1 MNAQIRNEIIRRWY
15 GGQSM
20 RGVVREMKLA
30 RKTVKA
36 VLKQHENE
44 RQQGAVP
51 AELKAPRTRRASLV
65 DPHVETIQDL
75 LSRYPKI
82 TVQRIWEELRGR
94 GYTGGYSIL
103 CERVGQLRPG
113 PQTPWVERF
122 ETGPGVQAQMDYA
135 VYTLDFTQEGR
146 RRVNLFSLIL
156 SYSRRQYLR
165 FVESQDMETTQR
177 QHIQAFQHLGGVPA
191 TCLYDCMKVVVSRHE
206 DDQPIYN
213 PRFLAFATHYGY
225 RPVACRPR
233 RPQTKGKIERPF
245 QYVESSLLGG
255 RDFRSLEHL
264 NEVTAWWLENVA
276 DVRVH
281 GQTRRRPLDLHAEEL
296 PHLIPLP
303 ERPYEVAEVVYRTV
317 DEEGFVAYGQNR
329 YSVPW
334 SATRPG
340 QLLPVKIT
348 EDTVIIY
355 GPHLEE
361 FARHGRFPPTVTH
374 QDRQVAAH
382 RPPRDQQRRRE
393 LLKERYAQLGPEAGK
408 FLDGLLQSQRNG
420 WQQAEKVLALLATYR
435 PADFQAALERA
446 VRYGAFSLS
455 AVQRI
460 LAVQAHP
467 KSCLEQLAEQATQQL
482 PDTLRTPATPP
493 RPPADYQPLLFP
505 EIDNHDEPPQA
516 PPQAVCRAAEG
527 GHEPDADGPDA
538 DESDADEPGAEDA
551 DGQPA

>member
-1 MNAQIRNEIIRRWY
+1 MNSQIRNEIVRRWY
-15 GGQSM
+15 GGQSI
-20 RGVVREMKLA
+20 RGVAREMKIA
-30 RKTVKA
+30 RKTVKD
-36 VLKQHENE
+36 VLELHELQ

-51 AELKAPRTRRASLV
+51 TELQPPQTRRASLV
-65 DPHVETIQDL
+65 DPHVERIQKL

-82 TVQRIWEELRGR
+82 TVRRIWEELRGH

-103 CERVGQLRPG
+103 CERVAELRP
-113 PQTPWVERF
+113 QTATPWIERF

-146 RRVNLFSLIL
+146 RRVNLFSLIF

-177 QHIQAFQHLGGVPA
+177 QHIRAFEHLGGVTA

-233 RPQTKGKIERPF
+233 RPQTKGKVERPF

-255 RDFRSLEHL
+255 REFRSLEHL

-281 GQTRRRPLDLHAEEL
+281 AQTRRRPIDLHAEEL
-296 PHLIPLP
+296 PHLISLP
-303 ERPYEVAEVVYRTV
+303 AQPYDVAEVVYRTV
-317 DEEGFVAYGQNR
+317 DEEGYVPYGSNR

-340 QLLPVKIT
+340 QLLPIKIT

-361 FARHGRFPPTVTH
+361 IARHARFPATVTH
-374 QDRQVAAH
+374 EKSRLAAH

-393 LLKERYAQLGPEAGK
+393 LLKQRYQQLGEGAVK
-408 FLDGLLQSQRNG
+408 FLEGLLQSQRNG

-435 PADFQAALERA
+435 TADFQAALERA

-455 AVQRI
+455 AMQRI
-460 LAVQAHP
+460 LAVQAQP
-467 KSCLEQLAEQATQQL
+467 KSCLELLAEEAAQQI
-482 PDTLRTPATPP
+482 PDIL
-493 RPPADYQPLLFP
+493 RPPATTRV
-505 EIDNHDEPPQA
+505 H
-516 PPQAVCRAAEG
+516 
-527 GHEPDADGPDA
+527 
-538 DESDADEPGAEDA
+538 
-551 DGQPA
+551 